1 MQGSLLTLR
10 VGLALVLEAMHGEGL
25 GKLVQDAVWEVP
37 CPDGSAWGRQR
48 SPAPPPLTSL
58 LAGRQASVPSLQR
71 GGGKCSQLL
80 HGNSFSFQKL
90 CLNLKPLLFHVGIRE
105 IRAFK

>member
-1 MQGSLLTLR
+1 MQGSRLTLR
-10 VGLALVLEAMHGEGL
+10 VGLALVLEAVKGEGL

-37 CPDGSAWGRQR
+37 CLDGSAQGGQR
-48 SPAPPPLTSL
+48 SAAPPPLTSL
-58 LAGRQASVPSLQR
+58 LAGRQASLRSLQCGR
-71 GGGKCSQLL
+71 GKCSQSL

-90 CLNLKPLLFHVGIRE
+90 CLNLKPLLFYAGIRE